1 MKAKNTAQ
9 QRAVVQPDSEV
20 EKQLPVKADPEV
32 ARRNARLTLSTYS
45 STALIADA
53 YKSLKDV
60 DIQELQ
66 SKVGDQCKKVKEGNL
81 DRAGSMLIAQAH
93 SLDVIFTNLALN
105 ASVNLHSNLGAAETY
120 LRLALKAQ
128 SQCRETLETLV
139 EIRNPP
145 IFAKQANISH
155 GHQQVNNGVVTEVPS
170 AGEKKS
176 QQNELL
182 EHQHGER
189 LDARAAGKASGSD
202 QAVEAVETVHG
213 AADERGKATRKPQ
226 RMERRVTARATKGV
240 EVFARS
246 AASTE

>member
-1 MKAKNTAQ
+1 MKTKKAAQ
-9 QRAVVQPDSEV
+9 LDESS
-20 EKQLPVKADPEV
+20 KKLLLPVPVDPEI
-32 ARRNARLTLSTYS
+32 AKMNARITLSTYS

-53 YKSLKDV
+53 YKSLKNVDV
-60 DIQELQ
+60 KELQ
-66 SKVGDQCKKVKEGNL
+66 SEMGDECRKIRDGNL
-81 DRAGSMLIAQAH
+81 LRVGSMLIAQAH

-128 SQCRETLETLV
+128 SQCRATLETLA
-139 EIRNPP
+139 EIKNPP

-189 LDARAAGKASGSD
+189 LDARAAGKASGSN
-202 QAVEAVETVHG
+202 QAVAAVETVHG

-226 RMERRVTARATKGV
+226 RMERGTATRATKGV